1 MKKWECS
8 VCGYIHEGDEPP
20 EKCPVCGA
28 DQSKFVEIISEETI
42 KPEPD
47 KPKDT
52 VAAESGRTEPVIRE
66 DARKGY
72 TRVYDFITDQLI
84 LHHVH
89 PVSVHIP
96 NGVIPISVFFAFLA
110 ALFHLRNFELAS
122 FYNMIFVV
130 LAMPVV
136 MFSGYN
142 EWQKRYGGSRVSLFL
157 TKIIC
162 GCVVVVA
169 SLVIIIWWIKDPDI
183 ASSASSARW
192 VFFMIHMIML
202 VAATIAGYLGGKLV
216 FKD

>member
-8 VCGYIHEGDEPP
+8 VCGYIHESDEPP

-28 DQSKFVEIISEETI
+28 DQSKFVEITAEETV
-42 KPEPD
+42 KSD
-47 KPKDT
+47 KPKDA
-52 VAAESGRTEPVIRE
+52 VAESGRTEPVTKE

-72 TRVYDFITDQLI
+72 TRVYDFITDQLV

-122 FYNMIFVV
+122 FYNMVFVV